1 MFIGWRYAA
10 AAVLAALPLAT
21 GCASDKPSS
30 YGQDRPPADQV
41 DPRDRGLQGYD
52 VMAASDKM
60 AADLLS
66 QPELNESRTQ
76 WTIVVDKVEDN
87 TTDNVFRHNYDI
99 FIERLRTRLFQ
110 LGKGRVRLI
119 ENKARF
125 HDLQN
130 KELEPGGQRDDFG
143 QGSGDRPPQAA
154 PVQPDYVLYG
164 KAMDMPNRATT
175 YYMLQ
180 FDLTNFSTREQ
191 VWSNQYEVRTAR

>member
-1 MFIGWRYAA
+1 MSSGRKY
-10 AAVLAALPLAT
+10 AAVLVLIALPLAT
-21 GCASDKPSS
+21 GCASGPD
-30 YGQDRPPADQV
+30 YQQDRPAADQV

-76 WTIVVDKVEDN
+76 WTIVVDKVEDA
-87 TTDNVFRHNYDI
+87 TTDNVFRTNYDI

-130 KELEPGGQRDDFG
+130 KELEPPAHDDFG
-143 QGSGDRPPQAA
+143 QGSGDRPPQPAA
-154 PVQPDYVLYG
+154 VQPDYVLYG
-164 KAMDMPNRATT
+164 KAIDMPNRATT
-175 YYMLQ
+175 YYLLQ

-191 VWSNQYEVRTAR
+191 VWSGQYEVRTAR